1 MTYKETLFF
10 VAQCLTISLEE
21 KNRIFIE
28 ERLKADDIDWEAV
41 VKVSTGHYVMPA
53 LYCNLKRVGFLNYLP
68 EDLEAFME
76 HITELNRDRNLQIL
90 EQAKEL
96 NQLLVAND
104 ITPVFLK
111 GTGNLL
117 EGLYEDIAERMVGD
131 IDFIVSKDNYSKT
144 IEVLTDNKYKTVSKL
159 KYFYPSFKH
168 HPRLKKRNGISAV
181 EIHKELLK
189 EKYALEFH
197 YDIIHKEVQKLNE
210 VTVLGFED
218 QLALSI
224 IAKQINDDGLYY
236 KNMALRNGYDV
247 FLLSKKINTKEAISK
262 FKTLRNPLNFFIAS
276 CYITF
281 GKVDSLAYESTRGT
295 NHYVAIFNDLLSN
308 SDKNRA
314 RRKKIDRQ
322 LFIKSRLEILYKSIF
337 DKEHRL
343 WLFKRIT
350 DSNWQQE
357 KLVQLG
363 LKNKC

>member
-10 VAQCLTISLEE
+10 IAQCLTITLES
-21 KNRIFIE
+21 KNREEIE
-28 ERLKADDIDWEAV
+28 AKLELEKIDWEAV
-41 VKVSTGHYVMPA
+41 VKVSTRHYVFPA

-68 EDLEAFME
+68 EDLVAFMK
-76 HITELNRDRNLQIL
+76 HITDLNRERNLQIL

-96 NQLLVAND
+96 NELLVAND

-117 EGLYEDIAERMVGD
+117 EGLYKDIAERMVGD

-168 HPRLKKRNGISAV
+168 HPRLKKRNGIGAV

-197 YDIIHKEVQKLNE
+197 YDIIYKEVQKLNE
-210 VTVLGFED
+210 ITVLGFED

-224 IAKQINDDGLYY
+224 IAKQVNDDGFHY
-236 KNMALRNGYDV
+236 KNMALRNAYDV
-247 FLLSKKINTKEAISK
+247 FLLSKKVNAKHVISK
-262 FKTLRNPLNFFIAS
+262 FKTLRNPLNFFLAS

-281 GKVDSLAYESTRGT
+281 GKVDSLVYESSIKTEKYLT
-295 NHYVAIFNDLLSN
+295 IFNELLIDNEKS
-308 SDKNRA
+308 KA
-314 RRKKIDRQ
+314 RKKRIDRQ
-322 LFIKSRLEILYKSIF
+322 LFIKNKFNNLYKIFF
-337 DKEHRL
+337 DKKYRD
-343 WLFKRIT
+343 W
-350 DSNWQQE
+350 
-357 KLVQLG
+357 KL
-363 LKNKC
+363 NKEYHLLIVNKKS